1 MVKHNPFQSRA
12 TFEVDGKT
20 YHYYDLKALENAGG
34 WQRISITIFRESF
47 T

>member
-20 YHYYDLKALENAGG
+20 YHYYDLKALENAGLATYLNYH
-34 WQRISITIFRESF
+34 IP
-47 T
+47 

>member
-20 YHYYDLKALENAGG
+20 YHYYDLKALENA
-34 WQRISITIFRESF
+34 ITIFRESF

>member
-20 YHYYDLKALENAGG
+20 YHYYDLKALENAGVG
-34 WQRISITIFRESF
+34 NVSQLPYSVKVLL
-47 T
+47 